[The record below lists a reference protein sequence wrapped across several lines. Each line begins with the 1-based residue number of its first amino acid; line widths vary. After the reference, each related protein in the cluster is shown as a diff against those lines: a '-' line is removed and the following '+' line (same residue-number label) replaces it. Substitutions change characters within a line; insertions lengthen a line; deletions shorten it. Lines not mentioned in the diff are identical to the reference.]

1 MRCIRSSDGDP
12 AGEGWAVTGIVR
24 DPGFYKKSA
33 AIAVP
38 IALQSMITMGVNMMD
53 TIMVG
58 RLGENALSAV
68 SLANQFIMLFQIC
81 CMGMGMGAAVLTA
94 RFWGRKD
101 LTSLKQAVTIMYRF
115 CLLIATAFALVTLT
129 IPRHILS
136 LYSNEAPLLELGAIY
151 FRWSIPAYWL
161 TGLAMTTT
169 LVLRSVGQTRLPL
182 LTSIAAFF
190 VNVGANYIF
199 IFGKF
204 GAPAMGVAGAAL
216 GTMISRILECGMIAG
231 YFLFRDR
238 RVGYRPRDLL
248 CRCRDLLGEYLRIS
262 LPVLVSDA
270 LLGLGGNVVAVVM
283 GHIGAAFVAAN
294 AITSVTQQIST
305 TFAQGISQASCIVIG
320 HTLGEGEVDRAQPD
334 GVTFLARGFAIGI
347 LAGGIITAI
356 SGPVIH
362 MYKVSAETAEIAR
375 QLMLAVG
382 FIVIFMCSNNIMT
395 KGVLRGG
402 GDTRFLM
409 VADIL
414 FLWVVSIPA
423 GALAGLV
430 LHLPPF
436 WIYVCLK
443 LDQIIKAFWCITRL
457 RSRKWIKAIHGAQ

>member
-1 MRCIRSSDGDP
+1 M
-12 AGEGWAVTGIVR
+12 TGFVR
-24 DPGFYKKSA
+24 DPAFYKKSA
-33 AIAVP
+33 AIAIP
-38 IALQSMITMGVNMMD
+38 IALQSMITIGVNMMD

-68 SLANQFIMLFQIC
+68 SLANQFIILFQIC

-101 LTSLKQAVTIMYRF
+101 LRSLKQAITIMLRF
-115 CLLIATAFALVTLT
+115 CLLFATAFALVTLT
-129 IPRHILS
+129 IPRGILS
-136 LYSNEAPLLELGAIY
+136 LYSNEEPLLALGTVY
-151 FRWSIPAYWL
+151 FRWSVPAYWL
-161 TGLAMTTT
+161 TGLALTTT
-169 LVLRSVGQTRLPL
+169 LVLRSVGQTRIPL

-216 GTMISRILECGMIAG
+216 GTLISRILECGIILG
-231 YFLFRDR
+231 YFLFFDK
-238 RVGYRPRDLL
+238 VVVYRLRDLF
-248 CRCRDLLGEYLRIS
+248 CSCQGLLGEYLRIS

-270 LLGLGGNVVAVVM
+270 LLGLGNNAVAVVM
-283 GHIGAAFVAAN
+283 GHIGSTFVAAN
-294 AITSVTQQIST
+294 AITTVTQQLST
-305 TFAQGISQASCIVIG
+305 TFTQGISQASCIVIG
-320 HTLGEGEVDRAQPD
+320 HTLGEGDAERAQRE
-334 GVTFLARGFAIGI
+334 GVTFLALGFAIGV
-347 LAGGIITAI
+347 LAGGIITLI

-362 MYKVSAETAEIAR
+362 MYKVSAETEEIAR
-375 QLMLAVG
+375 QLMLAVA
-382 FIVIFMCSNNIMT
+382 FIVIFMSSNNIMT

-414 FLWVVSIPA
+414 FLWVVSIPV

-443 LDQIIKAFWCITRL
+443 LDQIIKAFWCVTRL
-457 RSRKWIKAIHGAQ
+457 RSRKWIKAIHGSEE

>member
-1 MRCIRSSDGDP
+1 M
-12 AGEGWAVTGIVR
+12 TGFVR
-24 DPGFYKKSA
+24 DSAFYKKSA

-38 IALQSMITMGVNMMD
+38 IAMQSMITMGVNMMD

-58 RLGENALSAV
+58 RLGEGALSAV
-68 SLANQFIMLFQIC
+68 ALANQFITLFQIC

-101 LTSLKQAVTIMYRF
+101 LVSLKQAVTIMLRF
-115 CLLIATAFALVTLT
+115 CLLIATAFALVTMT
-129 IPRHILS
+129 MPRAILS
-136 LYSNEAPLLELGAIY
+136 LYSSEAPLLELGSVY
-151 FRWSIPAYWL
+151 FLWSVPTYWL
-161 TGLAMTTT
+161 TGFSLTTT
-169 LVLRSVGQTRLPL
+169 LVLRSVGETRLPL

-199 IFGKF
+199 IFGKC

-216 GTMISRILECGMIAG
+216 GTMISRILECGVIFG
-231 YFLFRDR
+231 NFLFVEKRI
-238 RVGYRPRDLL
+238 GYRLRDLF
-248 CRCRDLLGEYLRIS
+248 CRCGGLLGEYLRIS
-262 LPVLVSDA
+262 LPVLISDT
-270 LLGLGGNVVAVVM
+270 LLGLGNNAVAVVM
-283 GHIGAAFVAAN
+283 GHIGSAFVAAN
-294 AITSVTQQIST
+294 AITTVTQQLST
-305 TFAQGISQASCIVIG
+305 TFTQGISQASCIVIG
-320 HTLGEGEVDRAQPD
+320 HTLGEGDADRAQKE
-334 GVTFLARGFAIGI
+334 GVTFLALGFAIGI
-347 LAGGIITAI
+347 LAGVIIYLI

-362 MYKVSAETAEIAR
+362 MYKVSPETEEIAR

-382 FIVIFMCSNNIMT
+382 FIVIFMSGNNIMT

-414 FLWVVSIPA
+414 FLWAVSIPL

-430 LHLPPF
+430 WHLPPF

-457 RSRKWIKAIHGAQ
+457 HSRKWIKIIHGAR

>member
-1 MRCIRSSDGDP
+1 M
-12 AGEGWAVTGIVR
+12 TGFVR

-33 AIAVP
+33 AIAIP

-68 SLANQFIMLFQIC
+68 SLANQFITLFQIC

-94 RFWGRKD
+94 RFWGKKD
-101 LTSLKQAVTIMYRF
+101 LVSLKQTITIMLRF
-115 CLLIATAFALVTLT
+115 CLMIATGFALVTMA
-129 IPRHILS
+129 IPQGILS
-136 LYSNEAPLLELGAIY
+136 LYSNEEPLLELGTVY
-151 FRWSIPAYWL
+151 FLWSVPAYWL
-161 TGLAMTTT
+161 TGLALTTT
-169 LVLRSVGQTRLPL
+169 LVLRSVGQTRIPL
-182 LTSIAAFF
+182 ITSIAAFF

-216 GTMISRILECGMIAG
+216 GTLISRILECGVIFG
-231 YFLFRDR
+231 YFLFFDQN
-238 RVGYRPRDLL
+238 VGYRPRDLF
-248 CRCRDLLGEYLRIS
+248 CRCRGLLGEYLRIS
-262 LPVLVSDA
+262 LPVLISDA
-270 LLGLGGNVVAVVM
+270 LLGLGNNAVAVVM
-283 GHIGAAFVAAN
+283 GHIGSAFVAAN
-294 AITSVTQQIST
+294 AITTVTQQLST
-305 TFAQGISQASCIVIG
+305 TFTQGISQASCIVIG
-320 HTLGEGEVDRAQPD
+320 HTLGEGDAERAQRE
-334 GVTFLARGFAIGI
+334 GVTFLVLGFVIGI
-347 LAGGIITAI
+347 LAGGIITLI

-362 MYKVSAETAEIAR
+362 MYKVSPETEEIAR
-375 QLMLAVG
+375 QLMLAVA
-382 FIVIFMCSNNIMT
+382 FIVIFMSSNNIMT

-409 VADIL
+409 IADIL
-414 FLWVVSIPA
+414 FLWVVSIPL

-443 LDQIIKAFWCITRL
+443 LDQIIKAFWCVTRL
-457 RSRKWIKAIHGAQ
+457 RSKKWIKAIHGVKE

>member
-1 MRCIRSSDGDP
+1 MRDP
-12 AGEGWAVTGIVR
+12 A
-24 DPGFYKKSA
+24 FYKKSA
-33 AIAVP
+33 AIAIP
-38 IALQSMITMGVNMMD
+38 IALQSMITIGVNMMD

-68 SLANQFIMLFQIC
+68 SLANQFIILFQIC

-101 LTSLKQAVTIMYRF
+101 LRSLKQAITIMLRF
-115 CLLIATAFALVTLT
+115 CLLFATAFALVTLT
-129 IPRHILS
+129 IPRGILS
-136 LYSNEAPLLELGAIY
+136 LYSNEEPLLTLGTVY
-151 FRWSIPAYWL
+151 FRWSVPAYWL
-161 TGLAMTTT
+161 TGLALTTT
-169 LVLRSVGQTRLPL
+169 LVLRSVGQTRIPL

-216 GTMISRILECGMIAG
+216 GTLISRILECGIILG
-231 YFLFRDR
+231 YFLFFDK
-238 RVGYRPRDLL
+238 VVVYRLRDLF
-248 CRCRDLLGEYLRIS
+248 CSCQGLLGEYLRIS

-270 LLGLGGNVVAVVM
+270 LLGLGNNAVAVVM
-283 GHIGAAFVAAN
+283 GHIGSAFVAAN
-294 AITSVTQQIST
+294 AITTVTQQLST
-305 TFAQGISQASCIVIG
+305 TFTQGISQASCIVIG
-320 HTLGEGEVDRAQPD
+320 HTLGEGDAERAQRE
-334 GVTFLARGFAIGI
+334 GVTFLALGFAIGV
-347 LAGGIITAI
+347 LAGGIITLI

-362 MYKVSAETAEIAR
+362 MYKVSAETEEIAR
-375 QLMLAVG
+375 QLMLAVA
-382 FIVIFMCSNNIMT
+382 FIVIFMSSNNIMT

-414 FLWVVSIPA
+414 FLWVVSIPV

-443 LDQIIKAFWCITRL
+443 LDQIIKAFWCVTRL
-457 RSRKWIKAIHGAQ
+457 RSRKWIKAIHGSEE

>member
-1 MRCIRSSDGDP
+1 M
-12 AGEGWAVTGIVR
+12 TGFVR
-24 DPGFYKKSA
+24 DPAFYKKSA
-33 AIAVP
+33 AIAIP
-38 IALQSMITMGVNMMD
+38 IALQSMITIGVNMMD

-68 SLANQFIMLFQIC
+68 SLANQFIILFQIC

-101 LTSLKQAVTIMYRF
+101 LRSLKQAITIMLRF
-115 CLLIATAFALVTLT
+115 CLLFATAFALVTLT
-129 IPRHILS
+129 IPRGILS
-136 LYSNEAPLLELGAIY
+136 LYSNEEPLLALGTVY
-151 FRWSIPAYWL
+151 FRWSVPAYWL
-161 TGLAMTTT
+161 TGLALTTT
-169 LVLRSVGQTRLPL
+169 LVLRSVGQTRIPL

-204 GAPAMGVAGAAL
+204 GAPAMGEAGAAL
-216 GTMISRILECGMIAG
+216 GTLISRILECGIILG
-231 YFLFRDR
+231 YFLFFDK
-238 RVGYRPRDLL
+238 VVVYRLRDLF
-248 CRCRDLLGEYLRIS
+248 CSCQGLLGEYLRIS

-270 LLGLGGNVVAVVM
+270 LLGLGNNAVAVVM
-283 GHIGAAFVAAN
+283 GHIGSTFVAAN
-294 AITSVTQQIST
+294 AITTVTQQLST
-305 TFAQGISQASCIVIG
+305 TFTQGISQASCIVIG
-320 HTLGEGEVDRAQPD
+320 HTLGEGDAERAQRE
-334 GVTFLARGFAIGI
+334 GVTFLALGFAIGV
-347 LAGGIITAI
+347 LAGGIITLI

-362 MYKVSAETAEIAR
+362 MYKVSAETEEIAR
-375 QLMLAVG
+375 QLMLAVA
-382 FIVIFMCSNNIMT
+382 FIVIFMSSNNIMT

-414 FLWVVSIPA
+414 FLWVVSIPV

-443 LDQIIKAFWCITRL
+443 LDQIIKAFWCVTRL
-457 RSRKWIKAIHGAQ
+457 RSRKWIKAIHGSEE

>member
-1 MRCIRSSDGDP
+1 MAGLVRSG
-12 AGEGWAVTGIVR
+12 A
-24 DPGFYKKSA
+24 FYRKSA

-58 RLGENALSAV
+58 RLGEQALSAV
-68 SLANQFIMLFQIC
+68 SLANQFITLFQIC

-94 RFWGRKD
+94 RFWGKGD
-101 LTSLKQAVTIMYRF
+101 VASLKQSVTIMLRF
-115 CLLIATAFALVTLT
+115 CLVIASGFALATLAM
-129 IPRHILS
+129 PRAILS
-136 LYSNEAPLLELGAIY
+136 LYTTEAPLLELGAVY
-151 FRWSIPAYWL
+151 FLWSVPTYWL
-161 TGLAMTTT
+161 TGFSLTTT
-169 LVLRSVGQTRLPL
+169 LVLRSVGETRLPL

-216 GTMISRILECGMIAG
+216 GTLISRVMECTVIFGS
-231 YFLFRDR
+231 FLFVEKRI
-238 RVGYRPRDLL
+238 GYRVKDLF
-248 CRCRDLLGEYLRIS
+248 CRCGGLLGEYLRIS
-262 LPVLVSDA
+262 LPVLISDT
-270 LLGLGGNVVAVVM
+270 LLGLGNNAVAVVM
-283 GHIGAAFVAAN
+283 GHIGSAFVAAN
-294 AITSVTQQIST
+294 AITTVTQQLST
-305 TFAQGISQASCIVIG
+305 TFTQGVSQASCIVIG
-320 HTLGEGEVDRAQPD
+320 HTLGEGDTERAQQE
-334 GVTFLARGFAIGI
+334 GVTFLVLGAGIGV
-347 LAGGIITAI
+347 LAGGFIMLL
-356 SGPVIH
+356 SGPVIG
-362 MYKVSAETAEIAR
+362 MYQVSAETEEIAR

-382 FIVIFMCSNNIMT
+382 FIVIFMSCNNIMT

-414 FLWVVSIPA
+414 FLWAVSIPL

-430 LHLPPF
+430 WHLPPF

-443 LDQIIKAFWCITRL
+443 IDQILKAFWCVTRL
-457 RSRKWIKAIHGAQ
+457 RSRKWIKVIHGAA

>member
-1 MRCIRSSDGDP
+1 MIGF
-12 AGEGWAVTGIVR
+12 VR

-33 AIAVP
+33 AIAIP

-68 SLANQFIMLFQIC
+68 SLANQFITLFQIC

-101 LTSLKQAVTIMYRF
+101 LHSLKQAITIMLRF
-115 CLLIATAFALVTLT
+115 CLLIATAFALATLT
-129 IPRHILS
+129 MPRGILS
-136 LYSNEAPLLELGAIY
+136 LYSNEEPLLELGTIY

-161 TGLAMTTT
+161 TGLALTTT
-169 LVLRSVGQTRLPL
+169 LVLRSVGQTRIPL
-182 LTSIAAFF
+182 LTSVAAFF

-216 GTMISRILECGMIAG
+216 GTLISRILECGVIFG
-231 YFLFRDR
+231 YFLVFDR
-238 RVGYRPRDLL
+238 NVGYRLRDLF
-248 CRCRDLLGEYLRIS
+248 CRCQGLLGEYLRIS
-262 LPVLVSDA
+262 LPVLISDA
-270 LLGLGGNVVAVVM
+270 LLGLGNNAVAVVM
-283 GHIGAAFVAAN
+283 GHIGSAFVAAN
-294 AITSVTQQIST
+294 AITTVTQQLST
-305 TFAQGISQASCIVIG
+305 TFTQGISQASCIVIG
-320 HTLGEGEVDRAQPD
+320 HTLGEGDAERAQRE
-334 GVTFLARGFAIGI
+334 GVTFLGLGVVIGI
-347 LAGGIITAI
+347 LAGGIITFL

-362 MYKVSAETAEIAR
+362 MYKVSAETEEIAR
-375 QLMLAVG
+375 QLMLAVA
-382 FIVIFMCSNNIMT
+382 FIVIFMSSNNIMT

-414 FLWVVSIPA
+414 FLWVVSIPV

-443 LDQIIKAFWCITRL
+443 LDQIIKAFWCVTRL
-457 RSRKWIKAIHGAQ
+457 RSRKWIKVIHGAEE

>member
-1 MRCIRSSDGDP
+1 M
-12 AGEGWAVTGIVR
+12 TGFVR
-24 DPGFYKKSA
+24 DSAFYKKSA

-38 IALQSMITMGVNMMD
+38 IAMQSMITMGVNMMD

-58 RLGENALSAV
+58 RLGEEALSAV
-68 SLANQFIMLFQIC
+68 ALANQFITLFQIC

-101 LTSLKQAVTIMYRF
+101 LVSLKQAVTIMLRF
-115 CLLIATAFALVTLT
+115 CLLIATAFALVTMT
-129 IPRHILS
+129 IPRAILS
-136 LYSNEAPLLELGAIY
+136 LYSSEAPLLELGSVY
-151 FRWSIPAYWL
+151 FLWSVPTYWL
-161 TGLAMTTT
+161 TGFSLTTT
-169 LVLRSVGQTRLPL
+169 LVLRSVGETRLPL

-199 IFGKF
+199 IFGKC

-216 GTMISRILECGMIAG
+216 GTMISRILECGVIFG
-231 YFLFRDR
+231 NFLFVEKRI
-238 RVGYRPRDLL
+238 GYRLRDLF
-248 CRCRDLLGEYLRIS
+248 CRCGGLLGEYLRIS
-262 LPVLVSDA
+262 LPVLISDT
-270 LLGLGGNVVAVVM
+270 LLGLGNNAVAVVM
-283 GHIGAAFVAAN
+283 GHIGSAFVAAN
-294 AITSVTQQIST
+294 AITTVTQQLST
-305 TFAQGISQASCIVIG
+305 TFTQGISQASCIVIG
-320 HTLGEGEVDRAQPD
+320 HTLGEGDADRAQKE
-334 GVTFLARGFAIGI
+334 GVTFLALGFAIGI
-347 LAGGIITAI
+347 LAGVIIYLI

-362 MYKVSAETAEIAR
+362 MYKVSQETEEIAR

-382 FIVIFMCSNNIMT
+382 FIVIFMSGNNIMT

-414 FLWVVSIPA
+414 FLWAVSIPL

-430 LHLPPF
+430 WHLPPF
-436 WIYVCLK
+436 WIYVSLK

-457 RSRKWIKAIHGAQ
+457 HSRKWIKIIHGAR

>member
-1 MRCIRSSDGDP
+1 M
-12 AGEGWAVTGIVR
+12 TGFVR
-24 DPGFYKKSA
+24 DSAFYKKSA

-38 IALQSMITMGVNMMD
+38 IAMQSMITMGVNMMD

-58 RLGENALSAV
+58 RLGEEALSAV
-68 SLANQFIMLFQIC
+68 ALANQFITLFQIC

-101 LTSLKQAVTIMYRF
+101 LVSLKQAVTIMLRF
-115 CLLIATAFALVTLT
+115 CLLIATAFALVTMT
-129 IPRHILS
+129 MPRAILS
-136 LYSNEAPLLELGAIY
+136 LYSSEAPLLELGSVY
-151 FRWSIPAYWL
+151 FLWSVPTYWL
-161 TGLAMTTT
+161 TGFSLTTT
-169 LVLRSVGQTRLPL
+169 LVLRSVGETRLPL

-199 IFGKF
+199 IFGKC

-216 GTMISRILECGMIAG
+216 GTMISRILECGVIFG
-231 YFLFRDR
+231 NFLFVEKRI
-238 RVGYRPRDLL
+238 GYRLRDLF
-248 CRCRDLLGEYLRIS
+248 CRCGGLLGEYLRIS
-262 LPVLVSDA
+262 LPVLISDT
-270 LLGLGGNVVAVVM
+270 LLGLGNNAVAVVM
-283 GHIGAAFVAAN
+283 GHIGSAFVAAN
-294 AITSVTQQIST
+294 AITTVTQQLST
-305 TFAQGISQASCIVIG
+305 TFTQGISQASCIVIG
-320 HTLGEGEVDRAQPD
+320 HTLGEGDADRAQKE
-334 GVTFLARGFAIGI
+334 GVTFLALGFAIGI
-347 LAGGIITAI
+347 LAGVIIYLI

-362 MYKVSAETAEIAR
+362 MYKVSPETEEIAR

-382 FIVIFMCSNNIMT
+382 FIVIFMSGNNIMT

-414 FLWVVSIPA
+414 FLWAVSIPL

-430 LHLPPF
+430 WHLPPF

-457 RSRKWIKAIHGAQ
+457 HSRKWIKIIHGAR